1 MINLYRSIFI
11 WDHYPTNDEIRE
23 KIDDRSEAQVVWR
36 TVLEDKL
43 DLVLSLYGAR
53 IYYNGSSIKPRYK
66 TEIIWYYPGGGRRRI
81 ICQLNEDTPIFLL

>member
-1 MINLYRSIFI
+1 MINLYRSISI

-23 KIDDRSEAQVVWR
+23 KIEGQNEAQVVWR
-36 TVLEDKL
+36 TVPENKL

-66 TEIIWYYPGGGRRRI
+66 TEIIYYYPGRGRGRI
-81 ICQLNEDTPIFLL
+81 ICQLNEDTQIFLL